1 MSTPAVQPRLYKI
14 ITLFDAIKGNTHGGK
29 AQRLFF
35 FDTFYATFCLLKICQ
50 IFKILIIS

>member
-35 FDTFYATFCLLKICQ
+35 LIRFMLRFVYLK
-50 IFKILIIS
+50 FVKYLKY